1 MGSNSSLNTVN
12 WCATVAVAAATAA
25 AICSAYISFAHI
37 LLARKTSERN
47 EVKTHENQRVSL
59 KLSHIRLV
67 LCWFDFI
74 AFCFTFVWKRFSATS
89 LFFEFYIQDT
99 FFFLKWSRMQ
109 ARQHKYTIAN
119 SKETNEMEWCVV
131 YGRGANILI
140 STWNLTI
147 HFNESF
153 EWSSTLTH
161 THTHIHIWLEKFSA
175 NSHPYPY
182 IFNAQGLHSFG
193 VV

>member
-12 WCATVAVAAATAA
+12 WCATVAVAAAAATAA

-99 FFFLKWSRMQ
+99 FFFFLNGVGCKQDNINTLLQIQKKRMKRNDASFTAEAPIFSLVPEIWQ
-109 ARQHKYTIAN
+109 Y
-119 SKETNEMEWCVV
+119 
-131 YGRGANILI
+131 ILMNRL
-140 STWNLTI
+140 S
-147 HFNESF
+147 
-153 EWSSTLTH
+153 
-161 THTHIHIWLEKFSA
+161 
-175 NSHPYPY
+175 
-182 IFNAQGLHSFG
+182 GLPH
-193 VV
+193 